1 MDRSLPLCELHRHL
15 DGSIRLQTILELA
28 DEHGIAL
35 PARDLEG
42 LAPHVHIDESA
53 PGLMAFI
60 ARFEYMTAVLV
71 NADACRRVAYE
82 NVVDARDEGIA
93 YVELRYSPW
102 FMAESHQLHPA
113 EVMEACADGVR
124 AGERDTGIKANII
137 GILSRHYGPESC
149 MQELDAI
156 LAHRDHVV
164 AVDLAGNEAEYP
176 AWWFKEH
183 FRRVRDAGLHV
194 TIHAGEVVGPESV
207 WSAIRDLGAER
218 IGHGFRAIEDPVLVD
233 YLAEK
238 GIGLECCPTSNL
250 HISAVPDYAS
260 HPIRQLAGRGVRF
273 CLSTDDPGISNIDIA
288 HEYEVAAPA
297 IGLSAAQIRQAQAD
311 ALDMAF
317 LSGADRAA
325 LHKAV

>member
-102 FMAESHQLHPA
+102 FMAESHRLHPA

-156 LAHRDHVV
+156 LAHR
-164 AVDLAGNEAEYP
+164 E
-176 AWWFKEH
+176 
-183 FRRVRDAGLHV
+183 
-194 TIHAGEVVGPESV
+194 HAGTGRHP
-207 WSAIRDLGAER
+207 GAPR
-218 IGHGFRAIEDPVLVD
+218 
-233 YLAEK
+233 
-238 GIGLECCPTSNL
+238 
-250 HISAVPDYAS
+250 S
-260 HPIRQLAGRGVRF
+260 HRGRG
-273 CLSTDDPGISNIDIA
+273 PG
-288 HEYEVAAPA
+288 
-297 IGLSAAQIRQAQAD
+297 R
-311 ALDMAF
+311 
-317 LSGADRAA
+317 
-325 LHKAV
+325 